1 MFYKFSMA
9 IVLPICLVNFYFG
22 NFLQADILICEIDC
36 ILLGNTSE
44 EVVIQLFNNQNKLID
59 R

>member
-1 MFYKFSMA
+1 MFYKFSMSH
-9 IVLPICLVNFYFG
+9 VLSIDLVDSIFS
-22 NFLQADILICEIDC
+22 NFLRAYILICEIDC
-36 ILLGNTSE
+36 ILLKKTSE